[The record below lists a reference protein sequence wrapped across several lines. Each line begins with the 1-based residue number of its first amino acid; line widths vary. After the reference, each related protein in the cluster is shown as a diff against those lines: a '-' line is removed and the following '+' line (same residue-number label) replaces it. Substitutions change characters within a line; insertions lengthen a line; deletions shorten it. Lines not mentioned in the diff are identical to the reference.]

1 MNEIHIHT
9 RAGSH
14 RLPYSNTQ
22 CTLWWTLIGLTLR
35 YVAMAMILPGVTTA
49 GSGAIVCSLAPQAL
63 LETNTSRSTTQLL
76 DCKHEG
82 FNDDPH
88 TLYKT
93 IVLAGGWLLGMLL
106 VSVSF
111 QSTTPSIVSA
121 LFHLTFCDHAQSLI
135 WALTARRLWEIH
147 CGNSP
152 EVEKLLRE
160 LASYPNTR
168 GKQVR
173 RQETAKVGPAPT
185 QKIDYPRKGVLNS
198 ITTASNKISDVNSE
212 PETVEDILDR
222 LGLISFLPAIL
233 DIGGTSMVHLAEI
246 SDEDLQTIGM
256 KPLHRRSLLQALSQN
271 NF

>member
-185 QKIDYPRKGVLNS
+185 QKIDSPV
-198 ITTASNKISDVNSE
+198 SDKVFHFKSE